1 MTDRLSAHAPG
12 EISGS
17 AGEGRSK
24 LILALLLAGGL
35 LVLLAVPQYLNSYW
49 LRVLTQ
55 VLMVAV
61 LASSWNVIAGICGY
75 FSFGNVVFFGIGAY
89 TTAVLM
95 SQFDVPFLVTIPL
108 GGISAAIFAFLT
120 GLPLLRLRG
129 HYFAIATLGINL
141 GMKETVSNVDWT
153 GGGRGIWLQI
163 PDMEPHA
170 FSLYVFYMMSAML
183 AVTVAGV
190 MLLLRS
196 RAGYAMR
203 AIRGNETS
211 AAVLGIDTTFYKVLA
226 FAISALFSG
235 MAGSIYIFWVGY
247 IEPGQAFDMALNIQ
261 FVMAGLLGGLGSV
274 IGPLLGAAVLQLFSE
289 LIWSHFLQIHLA
301 VLGVLIILVVMF
313 LPNGLVSLFARRRK
327 MIGKRA

>member
-1 MTDRLSAHAPG
+1 VTDRLSVDASGP
-12 EISGS
+12 ISGS
-17 AGEGRSK
+17 ADARRSK
-24 LILALLLAGGL
+24 LILALLLVCSL
-35 LVLLAVPQYLNSYW
+35 LVLLAVPQYLNNYW

-55 VLMVAV
+55 VLMVAA

-95 SQFDVPFLVTIPL
+95 SQFDVPFLATIPL
-108 GGISAAIFAFLT
+108 GGIVAAVFAALT

-141 GMKETVSNVDWT
+141 GAREAVTNLDWT
-153 GGGRGIWLQI
+153 GGGKGIWLQI

-170 FSLYVFYMMSAML
+170 FSLYVFYMMGAML
-183 AVTVAGV
+183 AVTIAGV
-190 MLLLRS
+190 ILLLRS

-235 MAGSIYIFWVGY
+235 MVGSIYIFWMGY
-247 IEPGQAFDMALNIQ
+247 IEPSQAFDMGLNIQ
-261 FVMAGLLGGLGSV
+261 FVMAGLMGGLGTV
-274 IGPLLGAAVLQLFSE
+274 VGPLLGAAVLQIFSE
-289 LIWSHFLQIHLA
+289 LIWSHFLQIHLG
-301 VLGVLIILVVMF
+301 VLGLLIILVVLFM
-313 LPNGLVSLFARRRK
+313 PNGLISLMSWRRK
-327 MIGKRA
+327 

>member
-1 MTDRLSAHAPG
+1 VTDRLSAQAPG
-12 EISGS
+12 EIAGS
-17 AGEGRSK
+17 AGEGRGK
-24 LILALLLAGGL
+24 LILALLLAGS
-35 LVLLAVPQYLNSYW
+35 LLAFLIVPQYLNSYW

-55 VLMVAV
+55 VLMIAV
-61 LASSWNVIAGICGY
+61 LASSWNVMAGICGY
-75 FSFGNVVFFGIGAY
+75 FSFGNVVFLGIGAY

-95 SQFDVPFLVTIPL
+95 SRFDVPFLMTIPL
-108 GGISAAIFAFLT
+108 GGISAAIFACLT

-129 HYFAIATLGINL
+129 HYFAIATLRINL
-141 GMKETVSNVDWT
+141 GMRETASNLEWT
-153 GGGRGIWLQI
+153 GGGKGIWLQI

-170 FSLYVFYMMSAML
+170 FSLYVFYMMGAML

-190 MLLLRS
+190 ILLLRS

-235 MAGSIYIFWVGY
+235 MAGSIYIFWMGY
-247 IEPGQAFDMALNIQ
+247 IEPSQAFDMGLNIQ
-261 FVMAGLLGGLGSV
+261 FVMAGLMGGLGSV
-274 IGPLLGAAVLQLFSE
+274 VGPLLGAAALQLFSE

-301 VLGVLIILVVMF
+301 VLGLLIILVVLF
-313 LPNGLVSLFARRRK
+313 LPNGLVSLFFRRK
-327 MIGKRA
+327 K

>member
-1 MTDRLSAHAPG
+1 MTDQLSVRRLSGRAAP
-12 EISGS
+12 SDQ
-17 AGEGRSK
+17 ARSR
-24 LILALLLAGGL
+24 LALPLLLAGGL
-35 LVLLAVPQYLNSYW
+35 LAVLIVPQYLNSYW

-55 VLMVAV
+55 VLMIAA
-61 LASSWNVIAGICGY
+61 LASSWNIIAGICGY

-95 SQFDVPFLVTIPL
+95 SQLDIPFLVTIPVAGML
-108 GGISAAIFAFLT
+108 AAVFAVLT

-141 GMKETVSNVDWT
+141 GTREVVSNLDWT
-153 GGGRGIWLQI
+153 GGGKGIWLQI

-170 FSLYVFYMMSAML
+170 FSLYVFYMMTTML
-183 AVTVAGV
+183 TVTVAGIV
-190 MLLLRS
+190 ALLRS

-226 FAISALFSG
+226 FALSALFSG
-235 MAGSIYIFWVGY
+235 MVGSIYIFWMGY
-247 IEPGQAFDMALNIQ
+247 IEPGQAFDMNLNIQ
-261 FVMAGLLGGLGSV
+261 FVMAGLMGGLGSV
-274 IGPLLGAAVLQLFSE
+274 VGPLLGAVTLQLFSE

-301 VLGVLIILVVMF
+301 VLGVLIILVVLF
-313 LPNGLVSLFARRRK
+313 LPNGLVSLFASRRR
-327 MIGKRA
+327 

>member
-1 MTDRLSAHAPG
+1 VTDRLSADASGP
-12 EISGS
+12 ISAS
-17 AGEGRSK
+17 ADAGRSK
-24 LILALLLAGGL
+24 LILALLLACSL
-35 LVLLAVPQYLNSYW
+35 LVLLVVPQYLNSYW

-95 SQFDVPFLVTIPL
+95 SQFDVSFLVTIPL
-108 GGISAAIFAFLT
+108 GGIVAAVFAVLI

-141 GMKETVSNVDWT
+141 GAREAVTNLDWT
-153 GGGRGIWLQI
+153 GGGKGIWLQI

-170 FSLYVFYMMSAML
+170 FSLYVFYMMGAML

-190 MLLLRS
+190 ILLLRS

-235 MAGSIYIFWVGY
+235 MAGSIYIFWMGY

-261 FVMAGLLGGLGSV
+261 FVMAGLMGGLGTV
-274 IGPLLGAAVLQLFSE
+274 VGPLLGAAVLQIFSE
-289 LIWSHFLQIHLA
+289 LIWSHFLQIHLG
-301 VLGVLIILVVMF
+301 VLGLLIILVVLFM
-313 LPNGLVSLFARRRK
+313 PNGLISLMPWRRK
-327 MIGKRA
+327 

>member
-1 MTDRLSAHAPG
+1 VTDRLTVHARG
-12 EISGS
+12 RASGS
-17 AGEGRSK
+17 ADARRK
-24 LILALLLAGGL
+24 LL
-35 LVLLAVPQYLNSYW
+35 LVLLPACSLLVLLVVPQYLNSYW

-55 VLMVAV
+55 VLMIAA
-61 LASSWNVIAGICGY
+61 LASSWNVVAGICGY

-108 GGISAAIFAFLT
+108 GGIVAAVFAALT

-141 GMKETVSNVDWT
+141 GVREAVTNVDWT
-153 GGGRGIWLQI
+153 GGGKGIWLQI

-170 FSLYVFYMMSAML
+170 FSLYVFYMMGAIL
-183 AVTVAGV
+183 AVIVAGII
-190 MLLLRS
+190 LLQRS

-211 AAVLGIDTTFYKVLA
+211 AAVLGINTTFYKVLA

-235 MAGSIYIFWVGY
+235 MVGSIYIFWMGY
-247 IEPGQAFDMALNIQ
+247 VEPSQGFDMAINIQ
-261 FVMAGLLGGLGSV
+261 FVMAGLMGGLGT
-274 IGPLLGAAVLQLFSE
+274 IAGPLLGAAALQIFSE
-289 LIWSHFLQIHLA
+289 LIWSHFLQIHLG
-301 VLGVLIILVVMF
+301 VLGLLIVLVVLFM
-313 LPNGLVSLFARRRK
+313 PNGLVSLMPWR
-327 MIGKRA
+327 GK

>member
-1 MTDRLSAHAPG
+1 MTDRVNAHASG

-17 AGEGRSK
+17 AAEGWGR
-24 LILALLLAGGL
+24 LIWTLLLVGGVLALA
-35 LVLLAVPQYLNSYW
+35 VVPQYLNSYW

-61 LASSWNVIAGICGY
+61 LASSWNVMAGICGY

-95 SQFDVPFLVTIPL
+95 SRFDIPFLLTIPI
-108 GGISAAIFAFLT
+108 GGVLAAIFAALT

-141 GMKETVSNVDWT
+141 GMRETASNLDWT

-183 AVTVAGV
+183 ALTVGGV
-190 MLLLRS
+190 ILLLRS

-211 AAVLGIDTTFYKVLA
+211 ASVLGIDTTFYKVLA

-235 MAGSIYIFWVGY
+235 MAGSIYIFWMGY
-247 IEPGQAFDMALNIQ
+247 IEPGQAFDMGLNIQ
-261 FVMAGLLGGLGSV
+261 FVMAGLMGGLGSV
-274 IGPLLGAAVLQLFSE
+274 VGPLLGAAALQLFSE

-301 VLGVLIILVVMF
+301 VLGLLIILVVLF
-313 LPNGLVSLFARRRK
+313 LPNGLVSLFSGQRK
-327 MIGKRA
+327 

>member
-1 MTDRLSAHAPG
+1 MTDRSRRARSG

-108 GGISAAIFAFLT
+108 GGISAAIFAFLSRAAVAAAAGT
-120 GLPLLRLRG
+120 LLRDRD
-129 HYFAIATLGINL
+129 AQKSI
-141 GMKETVSNVDWT
+141 
-153 GGGRGIWLQI
+153 
-163 PDMEPHA
+163 
-170 FSLYVFYMMSAML
+170 L
-183 AVTVAGV
+183 A
-190 MLLLRS
+190 
-196 RAGYAMR
+196 
-203 AIRGNETS
+203 
-211 AAVLGIDTTFYKVLA
+211 
-226 FAISALFSG
+226 
-235 MAGSIYIFWVGY
+235 
-247 IEPGQAFDMALNIQ
+247 
-261 FVMAGLLGGLGSV
+261 
-274 IGPLLGAAVLQLFSE
+274 
-289 LIWSHFLQIHLA
+289 
-301 VLGVLIILVVMF
+301 
-313 LPNGLVSLFARRRK
+313 
-327 MIGKRA
+327 

>member
-1 MTDRLSAHAPG
+1 MTDQLSVQRLG
-12 EISGS
+12 EPAAQSERAWS
-17 AGEGRSK
+17 R
-24 LILALLLAGGL
+24 LALPLLLAGGL
-35 LVLLAVPQYLNSYW
+35 LVVLIVPQYLNSYW

-55 VLMVAV
+55 VLMIAA
-61 LASSWNVIAGICGY
+61 LASSWNIIAGICGY

-95 SQFDVPFLVTIPL
+95 SQLDVPFLVTIPVA
-108 GGISAAIFAFLT
+108 GILAAVFAVLT

-141 GMKETVSNVDWT
+141 GTRELVSNLDWT
-153 GGGRGIWLQI
+153 GGGKGIWLQI
-163 PDMEPHA
+163 PDMEPRA
-170 FSLYVFYMMSAML
+170 FSLYVFYMMAAML

-190 MLLLRS
+190 IALLRS

-211 AAVLGIDTTFYKVLA
+211 ASVLGIDTTFYKVLA

-235 MAGSIYIFWVGY
+235 MVGSIYIFWMGY
-247 IEPGQAFDMALNIQ
+247 IEPGQAFDMNLNIQ
-261 FVMAGLLGGLGSV
+261 FVMAGLMGGLGSV
-274 IGPLLGAAVLQLFSE
+274 VGPLLGAVTLQLFSE

-301 VLGVLIILVVMF
+301 VLGILIILVVLF
-313 LPNGLVSLFARRRK
+313 LPNGLVSLFTSRRK
-327 MIGKRA
+327 

>member
-1 MTDRLSAHAPG
+1 MTDRVSVHASG
-12 EISGS
+12 EITSC
-17 AGEGRSK
+17 AAEGWGR
-24 LILALLLAGGL
+24 LLWTLLLVGGVLALAI
-35 LVLLAVPQYLNSYW
+35 VPQYLNSYW

-61 LASSWNVIAGICGY
+61 LASSWNVMAGICGY

-95 SQFDVPFLVTIPL
+95 SRFDIPFMITIPI
-108 GGISAAIFAFLT
+108 GGVLAAIFAALA

-141 GMKETVSNVDWT
+141 GMKETASNLDWT

-183 AVTVAGV
+183 ALTVGGV

-211 AAVLGIDTTFYKVLA
+211 ASVLGIDTTFYKVLA

-235 MAGSIYIFWVGY
+235 MAGSIYIFWMGY
-247 IEPGQAFDMALNIQ
+247 IEPGQAFDMSLNIQ
-261 FVMAGLLGGLGSV
+261 FVMAGLMGGLGSV
-274 IGPLLGAAVLQLFSE
+274 VGPLLGAAALQLFSE

-301 VLGVLIILVVMF
+301 VLGLLIILVVLF
-313 LPNGLVSLFARRRK
+313 LPNGLVSLFSRQRK
-327 MIGKRA
+327 

>member
-1 MTDRLSAHAPG
+1 VTDRLSVDASGP
-12 EISGS
+12 ISGS
-17 AGEGRSK
+17 ADAGRSK
-24 LILALLLAGGL
+24 LILALLLACSL
-35 LVLLAVPQYLNSYW
+35 LVLLVVPQYLNSYW

-95 SQFDVPFLVTIPL
+95 SQFDVSFLVTIPL
-108 GGISAAIFAFLT
+108 GGIVAAVFAVLI

-141 GMKETVSNVDWT
+141 GAREAVTNLDWT
-153 GGGRGIWLQI
+153 GGGKGIWLQI

-170 FSLYVFYMMSAML
+170 FSLYVFYMMGAML

-190 MLLLRS
+190 ILLLRS

-235 MAGSIYIFWVGY
+235 MAGSIYIFWMGY

-261 FVMAGLLGGLGSV
+261 FVMAGLMGGLGTV
-274 IGPLLGAAVLQLFSE
+274 VGPLLGAAVLQIFSE
-289 LIWSHFLQIHLA
+289 LIWSHFLQIHLG
-301 VLGVLIILVVMF
+301 VLGLLIILVVLFM
-313 LPNGLVSLFARRRK
+313 PNGLISLMPWRRK
-327 MIGKRA
+327 